1 MGYHPHHRTY
11 FHPWPLSPLLLR
23 YYPLLS
29 APLLFS
35 RFLLDP
41 PEFYWIISSSL
52 RSTLLHS
59 FPLGSSHLFSAQIG
73 SSLILS
79 SLSSPLRPS
88 PLRTSWILL
97 SPLGSSPLNSTPL
110 RSSMFLYA
118 FSSPLRSSPFLLDPL
133 RFAFSLLLFDPIHS
147 ASLISSP
154 LLYALLRPTPLWEE
168 ENISFVGFSSLCAY
182 TKKLTTRDTS
192 LLLLRQMEL
201 VNSTSVESFIIT
213 SINTLIQMLPAPV
226 PPPYPLH

>member
-1 MGYHPHHRTY
+1 MLLLTPI
-11 FHPWPLSPLLLR
+11 FSAPLLSSPLGSSWLLLNSLGSS
-23 YYPLLS
+23 PPLS
-29 APLLFS
+29 APLQ
-35 RFLLDP
+35 
-41 PEFYWIISSSL
+41 SSP
-52 RSTLLHS
+52 
-59 FPLGSSHLFSAQIG
+59 FGSSHLLSVWLLLARIG
-73 SSLILS
+73 SSMLLS
-79 SLSSPLRPS
+79 SRSSPLRPS

-97 SPLGSSPLNSTPL
+97 SPLGSSPFNSTHL